1 MNTRVNQYVNKMDL
15 TPMIR
20 QSETAEKAFI
30 WAKEKGYIS
39 RETSVENFPEKMLGK
54 VLYVYLLELAIKE
67 HKNIK

>member
-1 MNTRVNQYVNKMDL
+1 
-15 TPMIR
+15 MIR